1 MAGRSGENRSDA
13 ELLAAHV
20 TGDRYAFEAL
30 FHRHHRHLYR
40 LARLTT
46 ASREDAADAL
56 QEAMLSAHRT
66 AASFRHD
73 AAVGSWLHR
82 IVVNACMDRVRRD
95 RHVLRRA
102 GDLAEIDL
110 ASDRDD
116 HASTE
121 AVLDVRAALA
131 TLPEAQRMALVLVDM
146 HGLPIAEA
154 AAVLQV
160 AEGTVKSRCFR
171 GRAALALILRERA
184 GESVGTI
191 DAGRASKT
199 RTPSAPDPT
208 VNLAP
213 EGTP

>member
-1 MAGRSGENRSDA
+1 M
-13 ELLAAHV
+13 
-20 TGDRYAFEAL
+20 
-30 FHRHHRHLYR
+30 
-40 LARLTT
+40 
-46 ASREDAADAL
+46 
-56 QEAMLSAHRT
+56 
-66 AASFRHD
+66 
-73 AAVGSWLHR
+73 
-82 IVVNACMDRVRRD
+82 
-95 RHVLRRA
+95 
-102 GDLAEIDL
+102 
-110 ASDRDD
+110 
-116 HASTE
+116 
-121 AVLDVRAALA
+121 RAALA